1 MEKLIS
7 VIREADNALLDKLIA
22 EIIKRKN
29 QLNPTDEL
37 VVLVL
42 PRKDKE
48 ERKRIVE
55 RAVDCFFVKDN
66 ASLLFTNLQ

>member
-55 RAVDCFFVKDN
+55 RAVDCF
-66 ASLLFTNLQ
+66 L